1 MKPKRR
7 ESGSAPPRAMPDLF
21 PVDEVA
27 PAAAPDRTPSK
38 SPPAAREGRQ
48 RIPPPEQIDWSLV
61 APGETPAAA
70 VSIETLMRTTRE
82 LLEGAFP
89 PLWVRGE
96 VSDFKKHRNGHWYFT
111 LRDAR
116 AQVRCVV
123 WARDVWR
130 IVAPPD
136 EGMEVLAQGLMSL
149 YETRGDVQFVVGALR
164 SVGDGLWRKAFD
176 LTREKLATEG
186 LLAAERKRPLP
197 RFPRRVA
204 MITSADGAALHDVIS
219 VLRRRAPTVELV
231 LIPAVVQGEGAPASL
246 CKALARVAR
255 WRDAD
260 LVIIGR
266 GGGSREEL
274 WAFNDEA
281 VARALAACPIPT
293 ISAVGHEVDITLCD
307 LVADLRAPTPSAA
320 AEAAVPV
327 FTELAA
333 AVHALGSAL
342 MQAANGVVF
351 DARRRLVRAA
361 DDAAHAASLVT
372 ERRGQRLSALAGR
385 LHALSPVAT
394 MARGYAVA
402 QDAQGA
408 LISSATQVAPGDTL
422 TVRLRDG
429 RVRAIADHVEVE
441 KPS

>member
-1 MKPKRR
+1 MKSKRR
-7 ESGSAPPRAMPDLF
+7 EPGAASARAIPELF
-21 PVDEVA
+21 PADEVA
-27 PAAAPDRTPSK
+27 PPAPPARKPPRP
-38 SPPAAREGRQ
+38 PPAAREGRQ
-48 RIPPPEQIDWSLV
+48 RILPPEQIDWSLV

-164 SVGDGLWRKAFD
+164 SVGDGLWRKAFE
-176 LTREKLATEG
+176 LTRERLAAEG
-186 LLAAERKRPLP
+186 LLSVERKRALP

-219 VLRRRAPTVELV
+219 VLKRRAPTVELV
-231 LIPAVVQGEGAPASL
+231 LIPAAVQGDGAPASI
-246 CKALARVAR
+246 CKALKRLAR

-260 LVIIGR
+260 LLIIGR

-274 WAFNDEA
+274 WAFNDEQ
-281 VARALAACPIPT
+281 VARALAECPIPT
-293 ISAVGHEVDITLCD
+293 ISAVGHEVDVTLCD

-327 FTELAA
+327 FAD
-333 AVHALGSAL
+333 V
-342 MQAANGVVF
+342 QAALYSLGRALTSAASGVMS
-351 DARRRLVRAA
+351 DARKRLERAA
-361 DDAAHAASLVT
+361 DDASYAAALLA

-402 QDAQGA
+402 QDAAGHV
-408 LISSATQVAPGDTL
+408 IKSAREVAPGDEV

-429 RVRAIADHVEVE
+429 RVRTRAEGVDVEE
-441 KPS
+441 TS

>member
-7 ESGSAPPRAMPDLF
+7 ESGQVPPRAMAELF

-27 PAAAPDRTPSK
+27 PAAPAARPPSK
-38 SPPAAREGRQ
+38 PPPAAREGRQ

-70 VSIETLMRTTRE
+70 VTIETLVRTTRE

-149 YETRGDVQFVVGALR
+149 YEARGDVQFVVGALR

-176 LTREKLATEG
+176 LTREKLAADG
-186 LLAAERKRPLP
+186 LLAADRKRGLP
-197 RFPRRVA
+197 RYPRRVA
-204 MITSADGAALHDVIS
+204 MITSADGAALHDVVS

-231 LIPAVVQGEGAPASL
+231 LVPAAVQGEGAPASL

-255 WRDAD
+255 WREAD
-260 LVIIGR
+260 LLIIGR

-293 ISAVGHEVDITLCD
+293 ISAVGHEVDVTLCD

-327 FTELAA
+327 FAELAA
-333 AVHALGSAL
+333 AVSSLGASL
-342 MQAANGVVF
+342 VQAASSVV
-351 DARRRLVRAA
+351 ARARQRLEHAA

-372 ERRGQRLSALAGR
+372 ERRGQRLAALAGR
-385 LHALSPVAT
+385 LNALSPIAT
-394 MARGYAVA
+394 LARGYAVA
-402 QDAQGA
+402 QDAAGA
-408 LISSATQVAPGDTL
+408 VITSASQVAPGDGL
-422 TVRLRDG
+422 TIRLRDG
-429 RVRAIADHVEVE
+429 RIRATADHVDTEQE
-441 KPS
+441 T